1 MSFHEGDPVMHWT
14 YGFGQIVSLE
24 ERVISGLKTLY
35 YSVQVQDLTVWVPSD
50 SKINSRLRPPTPVV
64 SFKKLL
70 TILSGKGESLPI
82 DRYERRT
89 RLLEL
94 AKDGS
99 TAALCNTIRA
109 LVTFRK
115 KQALNDSDESLLKQS
130 QNTLLGEWEF
140 VLGVTHAQAEI
151 DLQRLLGSE
160 PAQKEA
166 VV

>member
-1 MSFHEGDPVMHWT
+1 MSFHEGDPVMHWA

-35 YSVQVQDLTVWVPSD
+35 YSVQVRDLTVWVPSD
-50 SKINSRLRPPTPVV
+50 SKLKSRLRPPTSEA

-70 TILSGKGESLPI
+70 NILSGKGESLPM

-94 AKDGS
+94 VKDGS
-99 TAALCNTIRA
+99 TESLCHTIRA
-109 LVTFRK
+109 LVTYRK
-115 KQALNDSDESLLKQS
+115 KQALNDSDETFLKQS

-140 VLGVTHAQAEI
+140 VLGITHAQAEI
-151 DLQRLLGSE
+151 DLHRLLGSE
-160 PAQKEA
+160 SVQKETE
-166 VV
+166 